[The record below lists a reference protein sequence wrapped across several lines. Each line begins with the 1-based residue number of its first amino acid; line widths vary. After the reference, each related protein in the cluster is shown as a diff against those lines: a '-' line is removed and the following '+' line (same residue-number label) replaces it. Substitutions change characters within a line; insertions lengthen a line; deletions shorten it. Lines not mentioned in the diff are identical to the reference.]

1 MTFDDVV
8 LLTDQQVKGI
18 YSDVYNGFWRRYC
31 TSPPAWNSEEWE
43 TVMERAREL
52 MGRYESCPMVVH
64 MIQDLMDQ
72 LEARSKRRC
81 DNAKKS

>member
-31 TSPPAWNSEEWE
+31 TSPAWNSEEWE